1 MTIKLNELIIT
12 IQNWIEWYLYNT
24 LINSTVSCVCEQSV
38 FCSPLPIVVSPSV
51 VWIRVP
57 VIPPIPV
64 VPIIGKKISGAA

>member
-1 MTIKLNELIIT
+1 M
-12 IQNWIEWYLYNT
+12 
-24 LINSTVSCVCEQSV
+24 SCVCEQSV